1 MPYANGKVEFIG
13 FCIGGRLVYL
23 GACILDNVD
32 AAVDCWGGG
41 VTKGNDEPNP
51 GRSRW
56 PIEFTEGLNCP
67 ILGLFG
73 EDDDRPSP
81 ADVAETEAELKRLN
95 KNFEFHT
102 YSGAGHN
109 FLIVDRP
116 SYRQEAATDGW
127 EKVIRFF
134 GKHLS

>member
-1 MPYANGKVEFIG
+1 MEFIG

-41 VTKGNDEPNP
+41 VTKGNDEPTP
-51 GRSRW
+51 GRPRW
-56 PIEFTEGLNCP
+56 PIEFTEGLNCS
-67 ILGLFG
+67 IRGLFG

-81 ADVAETEAELKRLN
+81 ADVAEMEAELKRLN
-95 KNFEFHT
+95 KNFEFHA
-102 YSGAGHN
+102 YPGAGHN
-109 FLIVDRP
+109 FPIVDSP
-116 SYRQEAATDGW
+116 SYRQEAATYGW
-127 EKVIRFF
+127 EKVIGFF